1 MKERDSAR
9 CTLLEAQDENLA
21 KAKQL
26 SRASDSI
33 DDLKLKLE
41 GLEKT
46 LKEAIAWEG
55 ALTKSL
61 AEERQ
66 LCKNDAINHVDFMKG
81 EDL

>member
-1 MKERDSAR
+1 M
-9 CTLLEAQDENLA
+9 LEAQDENLA

-61 AEERQ
+61 AEEMQ
-66 LCKNDAINHVDFMKG
+66 
-81 EDL
+81 